1 MRSFKFKGKC
11 RKIYLNFVRKNF
23 PQHYKKYLYI
33 YNNNGELKEE
43 YKNKI
48 YKKIKFL
55 EEKYNINYDSNNFD
69 KVYIENE
76 TNLFNYI

>member
-1 MRSFKFKGKC
+1 MLQSFF
-11 RKIYLNFVRKNF
+11 
-23 PQHYKKYLYI
+23 YKKYLYI

-76 TNLFNYI
+76 TNLFNYIWFIKYFIFLIFFRFCR

>member
-1 MRSFKFKGKC
+1 MVSENIALISQDVFGSLKQEIDIKSLKKGLLVNH
-11 RKIYLNFVRKNF
+11 RLFRGDIINHTLFLVY
-23 PQHYKKYLYI
+23 
-33 YNNNGELKEE
+33 E
-43 YKNKI
+43 
-48 YKKIKFL
+48 FL